1 MDRGLV
7 VDPQVGSTRE
17 TTIAVTDDDIGA
29 DVLVSWSQTD
39 GTALPNGLR
48 ITEGDS
54 YTIKVSLASVASA
67 NVTIPLGITPLTAGA
82 ADYTMPTSVTIPS
95 GQSSATFDVEALIDE
110 LLEDN
115 ELVDV
120 TLCSTASCPAGCASG
135 DKPPLTFLFLRDPGV
150 IADFS
155 NIINVVTNEDD
166 TTDLTYLPGQEGGEV
181 TLGVKLTVDPVM
193 DATITHKVVDGTKTG
208 GTQFLPDLINGAATE
223 FVAVDTDPDTAG
235 LQSTLTF
242 TGGNS
247 GNWNTEQ
254 SFTLHFL
261 YDDDVTN
268 EFTEAGEEGDRYTI
282 GFLNQAA
289 SGPYKAQTNN
299 GELYV
304 GHTHFSVADA
314 GNAVVVSPDEVT
326 VAASGAVEYDVQ
338 LASDPGGTVVVTPTS
353 SDTAKATVSSAL
365 TFTTSNWNTPQQITV
380 TGVGAGT
387 TTITHA
393 VTTATTA
400 YPVSMTIEDV
410 DVTITAP
417 ALPTLKVE
425 IPTVTEGETGVITL
439 TLSEAASHSIDITVS
454 ESAIVCGTII
464 TCPQGTAA
472 AGPVT
477 FPESPRRLP
486 SLPARRPRPFPS
498 PRPTTAR
505 PSRPR
510 CSRWTLAVS
519 PPPKHP
525 SIPARRPTVL
535 ISGAHIGS
543 SASRTTTIRRTR
555 ISRLPRNFSGDGGN
569 GCHFHGD
576 GDAGAHCGDDGL
588 GGGDGG
594 HQRRPGFRGVGQR
607 DHAHGE
613 YPGFG

>member
-17 TTIAVTDDDIGA
+17 TTITVTDDDIGA
-29 DVLVSWSQTD
+29 DVLVSSLQTD
-39 GTALPNGLR
+39 GSALPNELR

-54 YTIKVSLASVASA
+54 YTIKVSLASAASP

-82 ADYTMPTSVTIPS
+82 ADYTLPTSVTIPF

-120 TLCSTASCPAGCASG
+120 TLCPTASCPAGCASG

-181 TLGVKLTVDPVM
+181 TLGVTLTVDPVV
-193 DATITHKVVDGTKTG
+193 DATITPKVVDGTKAV

-247 GNWNTEQ
+247 GNWNTQQ

-268 EFTEAGEEGDRYTI
+268 EVTEAGEEGDRYTI

-289 SGPYKAQTNN
+289 SGPYEAQTNN

-304 GHTHFSVADA
+304 GLTHFSVADA
-314 GNAVVVSPDEVT
+314 GNAVVVSPDAVT
-326 VAASGAVEYDVQ
+326 VAASGTVEYNVQ

-380 TGVGAGT
+380 TGVGVGAGT

-393 VTTATTA
+393 VTTASTA
-400 YPVSMTIEDV
+400 YPVSITIGDV
-410 DVTITAP
+410 DVTVTSDV
-417 ALPTLKVE
+417 PTLKVE
-425 IPTVTEGETGVITL
+425 IPNVTEGETGVITL
-439 TLSEAASHSIDITVS
+439 TPSEAASQSIDVVTGDTAVI
-454 ESAIVCGTII
+454 CGSL
-464 TCPQGTAA
+464 TCPQGTTE
-472 AGPVT
+472 AGSPSDYSFTGITVT
-477 FPESPRRLP
+477 FAPGE
-486 SLPARRPRPFPS
+486 
-498 PRPTTAR
+498 TTK
-505 PSRPR
+505 
-510 CSRWTLAVS
+510 TVS
-519 PPPKHP
+519 F
-525 SIPARRPTVL
+525 
-535 ISGAHIGS
+535 
-543 SASRTTTIRRTR
+543 TTT
-555 ISRLPRNFSGDGGN
+555 
-569 GCHFHGD
+569 
-576 GDAGAHCGDDGL
+576 DDGTSKSTEVFL
-588 GGGDGG
+588 
-594 HQRRPGFRGVGQR
+594 FRVSGLAASEATIDPSTPPDNSMTSLFWIVRIQDNDNPANPNITIVPALLR
-607 DHAHGE
+607 
-613 YPGFG
+613 

>member
-7 VDPQVGSTRE
+7 VDAQVGSTRE
-17 TTIAVTDDDIGA
+17 TTITVTDDDIGA

-39 GTALPNGLR
+39 DSALPSDGLN
-48 ITEGDS
+48 ITEGDCF
-54 YTIKVSLASVASA
+54 TVKVSLSSVASA
-67 NVTIPLGITPLTAGA
+67 DVTIPLGITPLTAGA
-82 ADYTMPTSVTIPS
+82 ADYTLPTGVTIPS

-120 TLCSTASCPAGCASG
+120 TLCPTASCPAGYASG
-135 DKPPLTFLFLRDPGV
+135 DKPPLTFLFLRNPGV

-181 TLGVKLTVDPVM
+181 TLGVTLTVDPVV
-193 DATITHKVVDGTKTG
+193 DATITPKVVDGTKTG
-208 GTQFLPDLINGAATE
+208 GTQFVPDLINGAATE

-247 GNWNTEQ
+247 CNWNTEQ

-326 VAASGAVEYDVQ
+326 VAASGTVEYDVQ
-338 LASDPGGTVVVTPTS
+338 LASDPGRSVVVTPTS
-353 SDTAKATVSSAL
+353 SDTDKATVSSAL
-365 TFTTSNWNTPQQITV
+365 MFTTSNWNTPQQITV
-380 TGVGAGT
+380 TGVGTGTGT

-393 VTTATTA
+393 VTTASTA
-400 YPVSMTIEDV
+400 YPVSITIGDV
-410 DVTITAP
+410 DVTVTSDV
-417 ALPTLKVE
+417 PTLKVE
-425 IPTVTEGETGVITL
+425 IPTVTKGETGVITL
-439 TLSEAASHSIDITVS
+439 TLSEAASHSINITVS
-454 ESAIVCGTII
+454 ESAIV
-464 TCPQGTAA
+464 AA
-472 AGPVT
+472 LSSPARKAR
-477 FPESPRRLP
+477 PRRAP
-486 SLPARRPRPFPS
+486 
-498 PRPTTAR
+498 
-505 PSRPR
+505 
-510 CSRWTLAVS
+510 
-519 PPPKHP
+519 
-525 SIPARRPTVL
+525 
-535 ISGAHIGS
+535 
-543 SASRTTTIRRTR
+543 
-555 ISRLPRNFSGDGGN
+555 
-569 GCHFHGD
+569 
-576 GDAGAHCGDDGL
+576 
-588 GGGDGG
+588 
-594 HQRRPGFRGVGQR
+594 
-607 DHAHGE
+607 
-613 YPGFG
+613 